1 MIQFRRRK
9 KDGQAFPVGNKK
21 QRISKSSSNQT
32 SGMKI
37 GSGIRVPK
45 SEQKNVLDEAV
56 KNMENSL
63 AKSLSEYNFE
73 VNPDLKSKDWE
84 VDITYTG
91 SHGTVDSE
99 YFIATA
105 TPKGSSLSYQTDLT
119 LSNDDWSDT
128 GDEYYEERI
137 QDDSDFAEEE
147 YNKWL
152 AGMLEQ
158 SDDYI
163 FEGLI
168 GSIENKWRGDE

>member
-1 MIQFRRRK
+1 MIHFRKRK
-9 KDGQAFPVGNKK
+9 SDGQAFPLGNKK
-21 QRISKSSSNQT
+21 QRIPKSGSNQS
-32 SGMKI
+32 SGIKI

-45 SEQKNVLDEAV
+45 SEEKNVLDEAV
-56 KNMENSL
+56 KNMENGL

-73 VNPDLKSKDWE
+73 VNPDLKNKDWE

-119 LSNDDWSDT
+119 LSNDDWYDT
-128 GDEYYEERI
+128 EDEDYTKRI
-137 QDDSDFAEEE
+137 QEDSDFAEKE
-147 YNKWL
+147 YNQWL
-152 AGMLEQ
+152 AGLLEQ